1 MLPLECGSAAQIW
14 CWLSHLIHVWNH
26 LVFFWIREQACFHH
40 HYHHYHH
47 TTIIIVIFWLS
58 CLTMSPSYYWVF
70 FHFYHSNAKIIIRL
84 ICIVSINCLF
94 GIVVIFQFFQLMPRD
109 KLEAVFRWYCN
120 AAVSWRCW
128 ICKRPWCC
136 EAWRWGI
143 LMKAR
148 DTLVSWLVIF

>member
-14 CWLSHLIHVWNH
+14 CWLSHLIQVWISE
-26 LVFFWIREQACFHH
+26 LGSKLAFIIIIII
-40 HYHHYHH
+40 
-47 TTIIIVIFWLS
+47 TIIP
-58 CLTMSPSYYWVF
+58 PSSQSF
-70 FHFYHSNAKIIIRL
+70 FDYLVWQCHLLIIEYCHFYHSNAKIIIRL
-84 ICIVSINCLF
+84 MCIVSINCLF